1 VYVGGAMA
9 KFAGINVH
17 KRLVAEDAYRQKRY
31 EEALKNAFL
40 GTDKDFLASGFHS
53 FLPATSKYTT
63 AIEHPDTGGSG
74 GSPGCTATA
83 ALITGDGKIYIVCGI
98 LFHHNGVKYLT
109 SLNPFIRQMQ
119 ATQEQSLASK
129 AKLRRSVSTTYLQ
142 IRVRLIIP
150 I

>member
-1 VYVGGAMA
+1 MA

-17 KRLVAEDAYRQKRY
+17 KRLVAEDAYHKKRY

-40 GTDKDFLASGFHS
+40 GTDKDFLASEFHI
-53 FLPATSKYTT
+53 FIPATSKPPTV
-63 AIEHPDTGGSG
+63 IEHPDTGVSG
-74 GSPGCTATA
+74 GCTATA
-83 ALITGDGKIYIVCGI
+83 ALITGNGKIYIVGI
-98 LFHHNGVKYLT
+98 LSHYNGAKYLA

-119 ATQEQSLASK
+119 VTRERSLASK

-150 I
+150 IPSMYFL